1 VARGIEISEKFYREL
16 IRPVLVDRFPDLFEL
31 AAIGVLG
38 NGSETVGLDDDISR
52 DHCWAPRVN
61 IFLPDELCER
71 EGENLLYELRESLPD
86 SFEAFQICY
95 PKHSRAGVSVESFG
109 YFFRCF
115 AKMDAPP
122 QTDLDWFRTTESD
135 LFHLTDGKLFHD
147 ASGEFTRRRE
157 AFTYYPDDVWKKKIA
172 DWCLYFTGSASPYN
186 VHRASRRGDFVTAQ
200 LFLGGALKR
209 AMELCFLLNRT
220 YAPYSKWLPRLL
232 PKLPRL
238 GQEVHAHL
246 SRAAESNGWKD
257 RVMSLVEVAHLY
269 AIEIHQMGLSG
280 EPDLP
285 EFDPNFATLAL
296 YRSAHDIYKT
306 LPPEILHAKFNEAE
320 WWECLTREIL
330 CDSDD
335 FFPEIVAASDSEARS
350 TGTL

>member
-1 VARGIEISEKFYREL
+1 MAHGIELSEKFYQEL
-16 IRPVLVDRFPDLFEL
+16 VRPVLTERYPDLFDQ

-61 IFLPDELCER
+61 IFLPEDSFTR
-71 EGENLLYELRESLPD
+71 HGEELLYGLREALPE
-86 SFEAFQICY
+86 SFEGFEICF
-95 PKHSRAGVSVESFG
+95 PKHSRAGVSVESIG

-115 AKMDAPP
+115 AKIEEPP
-122 QTDLDWFRTTESD
+122 QSDLDWFRTSEAD
-135 LFHLTDGKLFHD
+135 LFHLTRGKLFHD
-147 ASGEFTRRRE
+147 PSGEFTRRRE
-157 AFTYYPDDVWKKKIA
+157 AFAYYPEDVWKKKLA

-186 VHRASRRGDFVTAQ
+186 VHRASRRGDTIAAQ
-200 LFLGGALKR
+200 IFFGGALKR
-209 AMELCFLLNRT
+209 AMEICFLLNKT
-220 YAPYSKWLPRLL
+220 YAPYNKWLPRLL
-232 PKLPRL
+232 PTLPRL
-238 GQEVHAHL
+238 GREVHSL
-246 SRAAESNGWKD
+246 LTAAADSNGWKG

-285 EFDPNFATLAL
+285 GFDPNFATLAL
-296 YRSAHDIYKT
+296 YQSAHDIYKT

-335 FFPEIVAASDSEARS
+335 FFPEIVAASDSDARS